1 MKSINSETFEY
12 DSQRA
17 REIISEK
24 ANTNK
29 IKGLYKLLVN
39 ELKEVYWAED
49 EVKKCFRQMIK
60 HTSSL
65 ELSDELTRHFDIVEE
80 QKTIL
85 GEVFLLIDEKVEDHT
100 CKPIEVL
107 LKEADIF
114 LDETKKGIT
123 RDAAII
129 SLVVKIELYQ
139 IASYS
144 VLCFFAKMLS
154 ENNAGRLLRKNLDQK
169 EEYFEKLSQ
178 LIDSMEPA
186 TVQAEEVPRSM

>member
-1 MKSINSETFEY
+1 MKSINSEIFEY

-24 ANTNK
+24 VNTNK
-29 IKGLYKLLVN
+29 IKGLYKLLVS
-39 ELKEVYWAED
+39 ELKEIYWTEN
-49 EVKKCFRQMIK
+49 EVKKCFHQMIK
-60 HTSSL
+60 HTSSV
-65 ELSDELTRHFDIVEE
+65 ELSDELTRHLDIVEE

-85 GEVFLLIDEKVEDHT
+85 AEVFLLVDEKLEDHAS
-100 CKPIEVL
+100 KPIEVF

-123 RDAAII
+123 RDAGII
-129 SLVVKIELYQ
+129 SLAVKIELYQ
-139 IASYS
+139 IASYR
-144 VLCFFAKMLS
+144 VLCFFAKMLA

-178 LIDSMEPA
+178 LIDSLEPA
-186 TVQAEEVPRSM
+186 T